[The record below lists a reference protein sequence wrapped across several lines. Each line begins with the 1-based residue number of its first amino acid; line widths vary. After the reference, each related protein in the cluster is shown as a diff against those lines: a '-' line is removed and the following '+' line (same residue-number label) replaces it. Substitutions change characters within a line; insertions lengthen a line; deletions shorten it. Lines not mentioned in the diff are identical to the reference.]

1 MTNSSLLIEIGEFLE
16 LPDLVIVVL
25 VVPDL
30 VLEAGV
36 DLPELKL
43 MEFLLVSEIVGGESS
58 FSLMFI

>member
-1 MTNSSLLIEIGEFLE
+1 M
-16 LPDLVIVVL
+16 VVL